1 MRLDQTAT
9 NPNGAGRRPLNQN
22 DGFTLLE
29 VLIAVSI
36 FAIGLLAIATMQTS
50 SIRVN
55 STAGQIT
62 SRMTWAQDKL
72 EQISALPYNN
82 PWLDGVDSSTP
93 DSAGNLHQE
102 TTGDGYTI
110 AWDIIDD
117 NPMTGTKRIT
127 VTVTGRGKTT
137 QLVGIKSNLF

>member
-1 MRLDQTAT
+1 M
-9 NPNGAGRRPLNQN
+9 GVGMRPLKKD

-36 FAIGLLAIATMQTS
+36 FAIGMLAIATMQTS

-62 SRMTWAQDKL
+62 SRITWGQDKL
-72 EQISALPYNN
+72 EALLALPFGD
-82 PWLDGVDSSTP
+82 PWLEGVDSSTA

-102 TTGDGYTI
+102 TTGDGYTVS
-110 AWDIIDD
+110 WDIADD
-117 NPMTGTKRIT
+117 NPITGTKRIT
-127 VTVTGRGKTT
+127 VTVTGKGKTT
-137 QLVGIKSNLF
+137 QLVGIKSQSI